1 MRVELSISILE
12 NLQFLYQFSY
22 TAHDYKKLT
31 FAPNFKYVDFTELNL
46 NNSIL
51 RAIEEVG
58 YVSATPIQEKAIPV
72 VMSGKDMIGI
82 AQTGTGK
89 TWAYLLPL
97 IRLWSFTKSMH
108 PTMLI
113 LVPTRELV
121 LQVVEEAE
129 KLSQFTNLRVG
140 GFYGGTNINTQ
151 KEKAFHG
158 LDLAVSTPGRLYDL
172 GRTGALR
179 LKNINKLVIDEVD
192 EMMNLGFRTQINA
205 IFELLP
211 DKRQNIMFSAT
222 MNSEVEKLIN
232 GTFINPVKVTITP
245 TGTPVEKITQ
255 LAYHIPNF
263 NSKVN
268 LLNYL
273 IKNDETFTKVL
284 VFVKNKKF
292 ADRLFERIENEF
304 PELSRVI
311 HSNKMQNYRIRSV
324 SAFQEGRCKML
335 IATDII
341 SRGIDVEGVTHV
353 VNFDIPE
360 HPENYIHRI
369 GRTGRAEE
377 LGTALSFIS
386 IEELGMFKNIEGMMK
401 RKVAIVS
408 LPEEVEIRT
417 DLIKE
422 EIPDSHD
429 RSYLTG
435 SKKSE
440 LAPGFHEKKAKNKK
454 QNLGGAYRE
463 KVKAKYK
470 KPKTRGQK
478 RK

>member
-1 MRVELSISILE
+1 M
-12 NLQFLYQFSY
+12 NFS
-22 TAHDYKKLT
+22 D
-31 FAPNFKYVDFTELNL
+31 LNL
-46 NNSIL
+46 NNTIL
-51 RAIEEVG
+51 RAIEDVG
-58 YVSATPIQEKAIPV
+58 YTQPTPIQEKAFPV
-72 VMSGKDMIGI
+72 IMSGKDIVGI

-89 TWAYLLPL
+89 TWAYLLPM
-97 IRLWSFTKSMH
+97 IRLYKYTKSMH
-108 PTMLI
+108 PTMLV

-129 KLSQFTNLRVG
+129 KLSEYSNLRVG

-158 LDLAVSTPGRLYDL
+158 LDLVVSTPGRLYDL

-179 LKNINKLVIDEVD
+179 LKHIKKLVIDEVD
-192 EMMNLGFRTQINA
+192 EMMNLGFRTQLNN

-211 DKRQNIMFSAT
+211 EKRQNIMFSAT
-222 MNSEVEKLIN
+222 MNSEVEKLID
-232 GTFINPVKVTITP
+232 GKFITPANVTITP
-245 TGTPVEKITQ
+245 TGTPVEKIEQ
-255 LAYHIPNF
+255 QAFHIPNF

-268 LLNYL
+268 LLQYL
-273 IKNDETFTKVL
+273 IENDETFTKVL
-284 VFVKNKKF
+284 VFVKNKRF
-292 ADRLFERIENEF
+292 ADRLFERVEMEF

-324 SAFQEGRCKML
+324 KAFQEGRCQLL

-341 SRGIDVEGVTHV
+341 ARGIDVDQVTHV
-353 VNFDIPE
+353 VNFDLPE

-377 LGTALSFIS
+377 KGTAISFVS
-386 IEELGMFKNIEGMMK
+386 EADLGLLKNIEGLMK
-401 RKVAIVS
+401 EEVPILE
-408 LPEEVEIRT
+408 LPESVELRE

-422 EIPDSHD
+422 EIPDTHD
-429 RSYLTG
+429 RSYEIG
-435 SKKSE
+435 SKKKE
-440 LAPGFHEKKAKNKK
+440 LAPGFHEKKDKNKK
-454 QNLGGAYRE
+454 VNQGGSYRQ
-463 KVKAKYK
+463 KIQAKYK

>member
-1 MRVELSISILE
+1 MRK
-12 NLQFLYQFSY
+12 FL
-22 TAHDYKKLT
+22 DV
-31 FAPNFKYVDFTELNL
+31 NFTDLNI
-46 NNSIL
+46 NNTIL

-58 YVSATPIQEKAIPV
+58 YTTPTPIQEKAFPV
-72 VMSGKDMIGI
+72 IMSGRDMIGI

-97 IRLWSFTKSMH
+97 IRMYKYTKSMH
-108 PTMLI
+108 PTMLV

-129 KLSQFTNLRVG
+129 KLSEFSNLRVG

-158 LDLAVSTPGRLYDL
+158 LDLVVSTPGRLYDL

-192 EMMNLGFRTQINA
+192 EMMNLGFRTQLNN

-211 DKRQNIMFSAT
+211 EKRQNIMFSAT
-222 MNSEVEKLIN
+222 MNSEVEKLIT
-232 GTFINPVKVTITP
+232 GKFISPVNVTITP
-245 TGTPVEKITQ
+245 TGTPVEKIEQ
-255 LAYHIPNF
+255 QAFHIPNF

-268 LLNYL
+268 LLQHF
-273 IKNDETFTKVL
+273 IENDPDFTKVL
-284 VFVKNKKF
+284 VFVKNKRF
-292 ADRLFERIENEF
+292 ADRLFERVEMEY

-324 SAFQEGRCKML
+324 KAFQEGRCKLL

-341 SRGIDVEGVTHV
+341 ARGIDVDQVTHV
-353 VNFDIPE
+353 INFDLPE

-377 LGTALSFIS
+377 SGTAISFVA
-386 IEELGMFKNIEGMMK
+386 ETELGLLHNIEGLMK
-401 RKVAIVS
+401 KTIPVLDV
-408 LPEEVEIRT
+408 PEEVEIRE
-417 DLIKE
+417 DLIRE

-429 RSYLTG
+429 RSYEVG
-435 SKKSE
+435 SKKKE

-454 QNLGGAYRE
+454 TNQGGSYRA
-463 KVKAKYK
+463 KIKAKYK

-478 RK
+478 RKKK

>member
-1 MRVELSISILE
+1 V
-12 NLQFLYQFSY
+12 NFS
-22 TAHDYKKLT
+22 D
-31 FAPNFKYVDFTELNL
+31 LNL
-46 NNSIL
+46 NNTIL
-51 RAIEEVG
+51 RAIEDVG
-58 YVSATPIQEKAIPV
+58 YTQPTPIQEKAFPV
-72 VMSGKDMIGI
+72 IMSGKDIVGI

-97 IRLWSFTKSMH
+97 IRLYKYTKSMH

-129 KLSQFTNLRVG
+129 KLSEYSNLRVG

-158 LDLAVSTPGRLYDL
+158 LDLVVSTPGRLYDL

-179 LKNINKLVIDEVD
+179 LKHIKKLVIDEVD
-192 EMMNLGFRTQINA
+192 EMMNLGFRTQLNN

-211 DKRQNIMFSAT
+211 EKRQNIMFSAT
-222 MNSEVEKLIN
+222 MNSEVDKLIT
-232 GTFINPVKVTITP
+232 GKFITPQNVTITP
-245 TGTPVEKITQ
+245 TGTPVEKIQ
-255 LAYHIPNF
+255 QKAFHIPNF

-268 LLNYL
+268 LLQHF
-273 IKNDETFTKVL
+273 IEHDETFTRAL
-284 VFVKNKKF
+284 IFVRNKRF
-292 ADRLFERIENEF
+292 ADRLFERIEMEY

-324 SAFQEGRCKML
+324 KAFQEGRCKLL

-341 SRGIDVEGVTHV
+341 ARGIDVDNVTHV
-353 VNFDIPE
+353 VNFDLPE

-377 LGTALSFIS
+377 KGTAISFVS
-386 IEELGMFKNIEGMMK
+386 ETDLGLLTNIEGLMK
-401 RKVAIVS
+401 ETVPILE
-408 LPEEVEIRT
+408 LPESVVIRE
-417 DLIKE
+417 DLIIE
-422 EIPDSHD
+422 EVPDNHD
-429 RSYLTG
+429 RSYVIG
-435 SKKSE
+435 SKKKE
-440 LAPGFHEKKAKNKK
+440 LAPGFHEKKDKNKK
-454 QNLGGAYRE
+454 ENQGGSYR
-463 KVKAKYK
+463 VKIQSKYK